1 MLELIKV
8 VLAGK
13 KATESTSSRKNK
25 MYQKEKMYPPPVSQN
40 EPMKEWIVQV

>member
-25 MYQKEKMYPPPVSQN
+25 MYQKEKMYPPQSVKIN
-40 EPMKEWIVQV
+40 RCKNG